1 MKVVVIFLML
11 VLAFGARVSFAQSAP
26 SSHKPFVLNKEVMD
40 EAGVDPSIQEKI
52 ETIKKGRDTELK
64 IIRESKELTNEA
76 KLAKIKALNQERDKD
91 IDALLTTT
99 QRSRIN
105 LIKNRPVCF

>member
-1 MKVVVIFLML
+1 
-11 VLAFGARVSFAQSAP
+11 
-26 SSHKPFVLNKEVMD
+26 MD
-40 EAGVDPSIQEKI
+40 EAGVEPSIQEKFKQL
-52 ETIKKGRDTELK
+52 KKGRNTELK

-91 IDALLTTT
+91 VDALLTTT

-105 LIKNRPVCF
+105 LIKIGLFVFKLRYENY